1 MNDDADQLKLT
12 PDFQQNLI
20 RDGFVDCVGVYEIR
34 GNCHKIE
41 PRPPV
46 YNLYLCEFRRGR
58 QAHTHRKG
66 REAGA

>member
-41 PRPPV
+41 PRPSFTIYTV
-46 YNLYLCEFRRGR
+46 RRQR
-58 QAHTHRKG
+58 L
-66 REAGA
+66 